1 MRKIIDWVSD
11 ITLKKMAII
20 LLVGFVI
27 GVLLALLIDSDINR
41 QIDLKKRSSIQT
53 TQSSR
58 TQKAESS
65 QRAEEHYQKRNENY
79 ELKLFME
86 ETDKNVREMQQYLVH
101 KDFHSDANRVIA
113 SKSVLDRYQRNY
125 EQINDKVLS
134 EYIKEDKEQ
143 WEIVEKHEK
152 QWDSLEWKKLKLRH
166 EELIIQA
173 KSLQLKY
180 LE

>member
-86 ETDKNVREMQQYLVH
+86 M
-101 KDFHSDANRVIA
+101 
-113 SKSVLDRYQRNY
+113 
-125 EQINDKVLS
+125 
-134 EYIKEDKEQ
+134 
-143 WEIVEKHEK
+143 
-152 QWDSLEWKKLKLRH
+152 
-166 EELIIQA
+166 
-173 KSLQLKY
+173 
-180 LE
+180 